1 MKRST
6 DYDSL
11 NARDFFLWEQM
22 LLQPFKV
29 IVGPMNV
36 VLPRPSQ
43 LQRKRHRGRLHMPVL
58 WPIYCL
64 TLIWDFIFWSR
75 WHFFFTFSDTI
86 RKVSISPSFRTS
98 VTFTLWPWTLREEPT
113 SFTSSWNQTF
123 ISASGKSFLLH
134 VVCSGN
140 RSHDTHK
147 LVKMQTYHH
156 FQAFFKSQ
164 AVLYLTFSVFKALF
178 IWILNK
184 KKLKS
189 GVELQ
194 KSFVFSWLCC
204 IYARVA
210 ELAQDIL

>member
-1 MKRST
+1 MKWST

-29 IVGPMNV
+29 IEGPMNV

-43 LQRKRHRGRLHMPVL
+43 LQRKRRRGRVHMPVL

-64 TLIWDFIFWSR
+64 TLMRDLIFIADDT
-75 WHFFFTFSDTI
+75 FFTFSDTI

-98 VTFTLWPWTLREEPT
+98 VTFTLWPWTLREEPA

-123 ISASGKSFLLH
+123 ISASAATAKSHLLH
-134 VVCSGN
+134 IVCSGD

-156 FQAFFKSQ
+156 FQAFFFNSKLSFIW
-164 AVLYLTFSVFKALF
+164 LSVALNLF
-178 IWILNK
+178 IWI
-184 KKLKS
+184 
-189 GVELQ
+189 
-194 KSFVFSWLCC
+194 
-204 IYARVA
+204 
-210 ELAQDIL
+210 